1 MNPRTLIIIFVA
13 TMIGSA
19 CIGVARAEP
28 AKKPVPAK
36 VSKVT
41 LAAARAFKGTL
52 PPKPEVVIPD
62 PVAVNNK

>member
-1 MNPRTLIIIFVA
+1 MNPHKIFLTFIVTIIL
-13 TMIGSA
+13 SA

-52 PPKPEVVIPD
+52 PPKAEVAIPD
-62 PVAVNNK
+62 PVAVNK